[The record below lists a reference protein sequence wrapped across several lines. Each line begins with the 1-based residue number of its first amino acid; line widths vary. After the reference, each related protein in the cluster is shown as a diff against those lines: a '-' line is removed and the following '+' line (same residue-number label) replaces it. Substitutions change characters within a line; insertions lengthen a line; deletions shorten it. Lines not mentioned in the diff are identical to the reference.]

1 MAAYQPLRDAFR
13 EWNRMLIDGQQ
24 FNKQHELNQ
33 MDQRMKERQ
42 LESQLGLQE
51 FNMKMAA
58 ANHEL
63 RARGEDLRAEKFEW
77 DKNVHNEKVLTENKK
92 WDAER
97 ADKKFMNRLTEESH
111 EQAMKNQKT
120 AQQMNELEL
129 EQALVQT
136 QEEQLDFSQI
146 LPPDVL
152 ASPNKMKIINS
163 YANKRGYEIGEDGLA
178 YDADGSGYGMKKYQ
192 HRGEVPWMLGA
203 MIQMEDPHVETANRM
218 QNIVDSRDELKAG
231 LKTSGTDNYNL
242 NERAAMKR
250 EINKLNGELIEE
262 QKFFSPMR
270 QSQFYDRRS
279 AMLRNAARVV
289 AGQGDTKY
297 AALLADE
304 AQEYTDRV
312 KAMNVK
318 GNMVQ
323 LYNRDTGEG
332 MGKGSY
338 NAVTGTWKYDGQDY
352 QSLREIPGNPTALDV
367 AGRRAAGSKG
377 AGGNKGMTQNQALT
391 LVERAHSVMNN
402 KGIPILS
409 TALAPRLQATQELVA
424 INMNKGTDNMN
435 ASTTALQD
443 IMSIEN
449 DYWQDVD
456 EVNNLNKKDKATQLE
471 YIEDGNYMKEQL
483 IEAGKDIRVG
493 FNPKAGWAQ
502 NKKMY
507 TTIRKQ
513 YMKLQQNRLGIQNP
527 FTPNQTMRDL
537 QRGIQ

>member
-42 LESQLGLQE
+42 LESNLGLQE

-63 RARGEDLRAEKFEW
+63 RARGEDLRADKFEW
-77 DKNVHNEKVLTENKK
+77 DKNVHNQKVLTENKK

-163 YANKRGYEIGEDGLA
+163 YANKRGFEIGEDGLA

-192 HRGEVPWMLGA
+192 HRGEVPWLLGA

-242 NERAAMKR
+242 NERAARKR

-312 KAMNVK
+312 KAMNIK

-367 AGRRAAGSKG
+367 AGRRAAGRKG
-377 AGGNKGMTQNQALT
+377 AGGNKGMTQNQAMT

-409 TALAPRLQATQELVA
+409 TALAPRLQAVRELA
-424 INMNKGTDNMN
+424 TNKMNSGVDNLN
-435 ASTTALQD
+435 APNDALAEVEN
-443 IMSIEN
+443 IEN
-449 DYWQDVD
+449 DFWADMDYVKGINKNNKIDMQALVD
-456 EVNNLNKKDKATQLE
+456 EIQDMAKALDQNPNITGKTPVKALKKRFHGLRKLM
-471 YIEDGNYMKEQL
+471 YKKEQNEL
-483 IEAGKDIRVG
+483 GIK
-493 FNPKAGWAQ
+493 NP
-502 NKKMY
+502 Y
-507 TTIRKQ
+507 TPNATMRN
-513 YMKLQQNRLGIQNP
+513 LQQGIQ
-527 FTPNQTMRDL
+527 
-537 QRGIQ
+537 